1 MTIKVACPHCQVVGV
16 VPENLK
22 YASDWPVACHH
33 CHQHYYVPVLASPAP
48 LSRQIELRC
57 SDCGRETSF
66 DKNIH
71 KSTVEGQFPLFCPD
85 CHALLPKL
93 QTQIVE
99 LYQTEAGHF
108 NARQAIEMR
117 TGLAFVFLGFF
128 IVSASVMAAHEG
140 LINREWLD
148 AIFLHI
154 SDYAIVSSYL
164 TAVLA
169 PS

>member
-1 MTIKVACPHCQVVGV
+1 MTSSEITIPCVFSVFSKRQLVQF
-16 VPENLK
+16 
-22 YASDWPVACHH
+22 AS
-33 CHQHYYVPVLASPAP
+33 S
-48 LSRQIELRC
+48 
-57 SDCGRETSF
+57 
-66 DKNIH
+66 
-71 KSTVEGQFPLFCPD
+71 
-85 CHALLPKL
+85 LP
-93 QTQIVE
+93 
-99 LYQTEAGHF
+99 
-108 NARQAIEMR
+108 
-117 TGLAFVFLGFF
+117 FVFLGFF